1 MDKLMTVVI
10 IGCGARGKDIYAK
23 YQHRN
28 PDKMRIVAAVEPNV
42 NKLNEIREEY
52 NIPKENCFTNSAELF
67 KRGKIAD
74 VAFIC
79 TMDRIHYEDS
89 VTALKMGYD
98 LLLEK
103 PISPLLSE
111 CREIERVAKENN
123 RKVVV
128 CHVLRYTV
136 FYQQIKDLI
145 EAGKIGD
152 VVNIQAVEQVGY
164 WHQAHS
170 FVRGN
175 WRSSDL
181 SSPMILQKCCHDM
194 DIYLWLIG
202 KSARRVS
209 SFGSLYEFKPENA
222 PEGAAER
229 CLDCK
234 YKDTCIFSAPKYYLS
249 ELALDKDDKWPVN
262 VLVSNPTPEKVLESL
277 KTNQYGRC
285 VYKCDNNVVDHQ
297 VVNVLLEDGVTLN
310 FTMCAF
316 TKECVRKL
324 TVMGTRGE
332 IEADMESLKIK
343 FKPFYAEN
351 EVIDIK
357 NLTNDFSGHSG
368 GDMRMIDDMY
378 ALVKGIKTEA
388 ELRSITSID
397 KSMESHYLALAAEES
412 RVDSGKVI
420 ELNDFINKH

>member
-1 MDKLMTVVI
+1 MISVVI

-23 YQHRN
+23 YQHLH
-28 PDKMRIVAAVEPNV
+28 PDKMKIVGAVEPDTS
-42 NKLNEIREEY
+42 KLEEIRLEY
-52 NIPKENCFTNSAELF
+52 GIPAENCFADSAELF
-67 KRGKIAD
+67 KKGKIAD

-79 TMDRIHYEDS
+79 TMDRIHYGDS
-89 VTALKMGYD
+89 IAALKLGYD

-103 PISPLLSE
+103 PISPILSE
-111 CREIERVAKENN
+111 CREIEKVAKSLG

-128 CHVLRYTV
+128 CHVLRYTI
-136 FYQQIKDLI
+136 FYQQIKNLI
-145 EAGKIGD
+145 SEGKIGD
-152 VVNIQAVEQVGY
+152 VVNIQAAEQVGF

-175 WRSSDL
+175 WRNSNE

-194 DIYLWLIG
+194 DIYLWLMD
-202 KSARRVS
+202 KQAKKVS
-209 SFGSLYEFKPENA
+209 SFGGLHEFKREKA

-229 CLDCK
+229 CLECK
-234 YKDTCIFSAPKYYLS
+234 YKNTCIFSAPKYYLE

-262 VLVSNPTPEKVLESL
+262 VLVSNPTPEKVLEAL

-297 VVNVLLEDGVTLN
+297 VVNVEMTDGSTLN

-316 TKECVRKL
+316 TKNCVRKL

-332 IEADMESLKIK
+332 IEADMESLLIK
-343 FKPFYAEN
+343 FKPFSGAGEI
-351 EVIDIK
+351 IDIHD
-357 NLTNDFSGHSG
+357 LTDDFSGHSG
-368 GDMRMIDDMY
+368 GDMRMLDDMFDLITG
-378 ALVKGIKTEA
+378 AKTEA
-388 ELRSITSID
+388 ELKSITSID

-412 RVDSGKVI
+412 RMNGGAPITLK
-420 ELNDFINKH
+420 EFINKI